1 MFHGFNGTYGK
12 KRDYFRHIARSSNN
26 PVELQKKFSAKDL
39 LDNAARV
46 CDTHCKVA
54 YNISFKKKSLGEIAM
69 SVDDEYLMNAAMHEG
84 FLAPSNNLL
93 STGVDIDE
101 LIKLEGAICK
111 VEHVNG
117 PTYTDLHGDLRMD
130 DDGLYRVTAQTGRN
144 SGLYG
149 AAALT
154 AVVGGGG
161 GGDDP
166 TAMGGHI
173 CDGVE
178 RVAMP
183 EQWPFPK
190 TPDCKSHVEDVDDM
204 VGRARTLAMKR
215 MINKALTESARK
227 KVCTVRTALAKNDEI
242 YVSIVKDLL
251 PTGPGSQDVLDVYL
265 TQASIDMK

>member
-1 MFHGFNGTYGK
+1 M
-12 KRDYFRHIARSSNN
+12 RRVARSSNN
-26 PVELQKKFSAKDL
+26 PVELQKKSSAKDL

-46 CDTHCKVA
+46 CNTHCKVA
-54 YNISFKKKSLGEIAM
+54 YNISSKKKSLGEIAM

-84 FLAPSNNLL
+84 FLAQSNNLL

-101 LIKLEGAICK
+101 LIELEGAICK

-117 PTYTDLHGDLRMD
+117 SAYTDLHGDLRMNN
-130 DDGLYRVTAQTGRN
+130 DGLYRAAAQRGQN

-154 AVVGGGG
+154 AAVGGGG

-166 TAMGGHI
+166 YAMGGYI

-183 EQWPFPK
+183 ERWPFLK
-190 TPDCKSHVEDVDDM
+190 TPDLKSHVEDVDDM
-204 VGRARTLAMKR
+204 VGQARTLAIKR
-215 MINKALTESARK
+215 MINKTLTESAQK
-227 KVCTVRTALAKNDEI
+227 KACTVQTALAKNDDT

-251 PTGPGSQDVLDVYL
+251 PTGPGSQDSLDVCL